1 MIDTEEWTSNG
12 EQVGAGGA
20 GSHED
25 TSTLQVGYELGPYT
39 IKKILGQGGFGI
51 TYLAHDSSLEIDVV
65 LKENMPSM
73 FAYRDPAGRT
83 VCSRSGTSQESDYQW
98 ALDRFMQEARLLAKL
113 NHPNIVRVLRVF
125 SALGTAYYVMP
136 YVGGASLDKV
146 LEEYGPV
153 NAEFAESLLCNLLD
167 ALNYLHGQ
175 TPVIL
180 HRDLKPG
187 NVLLL
192 ENGTPILI
200 DFGTAREVRGEKS
213 QTQIESPGYTP
224 FEQLQTHGKI
234 GPWSDLYSLG
244 GTMYKMLT
252 GKTPPRSTDRIG
264 DDDYLPLS
272 QMPELED
279 KFNPVFLAS
288 IDKALCMNRRERW
301 QSAAEWATALAEN
314 RMETDRSADV
324 TSLPPTP
331 AAVPDNPAPSPKKRA
346 ATRAILILVG
356 VLGMVG
362 ACLYLFCFGG
372 MSKKKTQNPQQL
384 RPVAAASPNATPSA
398 VPLEN
403 AIIQGNVAEVERSL
417 NMGADVNAPFDSGLT
432 PLMCAAQIGR
442 EKVVKTLLEH
452 HANVHIHNDAG
463 CAALHLSAYEGS
475 PAIVEML
482 LNAGAKIEDG
492 EIPPLIFAAASGGL
506 DAVKLLLSRGANVNV
521 SGVKGDTP
529 LICATKANRFDV
541 VALLLDKGA
550 DWKRKDAENKTAL
563 DYANAS
569 GNAELIDLLQHAS
582 GEKSAKQSELDEHY
596 YDYHPAF

>member
-1 MIDTEEWTSNG
+1 MIETEERTITE
-12 EQVGAGGA
+12 EQTVSGGT

-25 TSTLQVGYELGPYT
+25 TSTLQMGYELGSYT
-39 IKKILGQGGFGI
+39 IKQILGQGGFGI

-73 FAYRDPAGRT
+73 FAYRDPASRT
-83 VCSRSGTSQESDYQW
+83 VYSRSGESQDSDYQW
-98 ALDRFMQEARLLAKL
+98 ALERFLQEARLLAKL

-136 YVGGASLDKV
+136 YVGGSSLDKV
-146 LEEYGPV
+146 LEKYGPI
-153 NAEFAESLLCNLLD
+153 NAEFAEHLLLNLLD

-175 TPVIL
+175 TPAIL

-187 NVLLL
+187 NVLLP
-192 ENGTPILI
+192 ENGIPILI

-234 GPWSDLYSLG
+234 GPWTDLYSLG

-264 DDDYLPLS
+264 EDDYLPLS
-272 QMPELED
+272 QMPELQD

-288 IDKALCMNRRERW
+288 IDKALRMNRRERW

-314 RMETDRSADV
+314 SMETVSSAD
-324 TSLPPTP
+324 LPPSPSTP
-331 AAVPDNPAPSPKKRA
+331 AEVPDRPTPSPEKRSSA
-346 ATRAILILVG
+346 RVILILVG
-356 VLGMVG
+356 VLTMAV
-362 ACLYLFCFGG
+362 ACLYAFSGSG
-372 MSKKKTQNPQQL
+372 TTRAKTPKPQQAQ
-384 RPVAAASPNATPSA
+384 PVAEEQPNDTSYAF
-398 VPLEN
+398 PLEQ
-403 AIIQGNVAEVERSL
+403 AIIQGNDSEVERLL
-417 NMGADVNAPFDSGLT
+417 NKGADVNAPFDSGLT
-432 PLMCAAQIGR
+432 PLMCAAEISR
-442 EKVVKTLLEH
+442 EKVVKILLEH
-452 HANVHIHNDAG
+452 HADVQIHNDAG
-463 CAALHLSAYEGS
+463 CTALHIAAYEGS

-492 EIPPLIFAAASGGL
+492 ELTPLIFASASGSL
-506 DAVKLLLSRGANVNV
+506 DTVKLLLSRGANVNV
-521 SGVKGDTP
+521 TGLNGNTP
-529 LICATKANRFDV
+529 LIYATKANRFDV
-541 VALLLDKGA
+541 VAVLLDKGA
-550 DWKRKDAENKTAL
+550 DWKKKDEENKTAQ

-569 GNAELIDLLQHAS
+569 GNTELIDLLQHAA
-582 GEKSAKQSELDEHY
+582 GVKSTKQSELDEQY